1 MSKQRGRDKPLTAE
15 RIAEMLQTQQTEIL
29 YLRTVL
35 RTLLQQSSRQAMEN
49 VCVAVSANDGYPLD
63 ICSREVDAEWA
74 QVNATDVAAYW
85 FEAAD
90 EVLGRVGKSRPDA
103 G

>member
-1 MSKQRGRDKPLTAE
+1 M
-15 RIAEMLQTQQTEIL
+15 
-29 YLRTVL
+29 
-35 RTLLQQSSRQAMEN
+35 
-49 VCVAVSANDGYPLD
+49 AVSANDGYPLD